1 MRKKY
6 LSALLFGALLFAS
19 AGTFTS
25 CKDYDDDIA
34 NLQEQVDKVVTD
46 IKTLQDA
53 AGKYVTSVVYDATTG
68 KLTVT
73 GGNGET
79 FMLPASTN
87 LPSYTLEVK
96 DGNVNLL
103 KDGEVVSS
111 STLPSTSDTFNPE
124 LLKWQNGYLYY
135 GDTKIE
141 DVKEPSG
148 ASITDIKDGEKVI
161 GYTIT
166 IGDDTATFYVT
177 SELKSLVFIPE
188 VVVDGVPGMVYSSF
202 SYNAITLANKD
213 KQTEKSVES
222 TKATLINPVIKAQYH
237 VNPSNANIEEL
248 KDKFNFVIKKNV
260 DYKSSRAEASEDF
273 GAKAEFESFENG
285 ILTVKVNVTGSAA
298 TEEYIS
304 LLALEVKK
312 ENGETVTSD
321 YATIVKEDLNDIV
334 IAKPSVNEIE
344 DLHYRTLIDDYDTKS
359 YIDDVKVWSDNKDG
373 VSVDAEFEYTDQLD
387 LLKLVETHK
396 LKNEDEC
403 LNKLADLDKLGLKY
417 KFEIVNSYNIGNPAT
432 PQDQFVKFVD
442 GSNNTKIEA
451 RVYDADPEVGNRA
464 AIGRTPIIRVTLLD
478 GENIVKVAYIKVRIT
493 DTKVNPDNKT
503 IDLNVDAFK
512 FECGKS
518 CMRSVSVEEI
528 NKKIY
533 NELGLSFEQFCNK
546 YPVFEDV
553 ITTDV
558 NGVGTVEST
567 ENETNPETKIVTWTL
582 TEDQLWT
589 NAGKEITNIVRYY
602 SADKA
607 SYVEFKLK
615 STVEGVQK
623 VYDIDATKYINNY
636 WDAQKTYAKFSV
648 SVPLTENDTDSDNCL
663 FINDLN
669 SPFVT
674 WSDGENKGIVVLDKA
689 VTKVEYFFDKAIT
702 KVTKIGDVNVSFS
715 IVGDILYAT
724 VNGVTEKIATV
735 DNTGAT
741 FATNG
746 TRLEN
751 AVTYNK
757 QSSIA
762 KQLLNTGEMF
772 AYIGARGYVCGST
785 DKTVEITFKGS
796 KYFEVKFIR
805 PVNISAV
812 AADNYIDGVDFGEK
826 GSSIKIN
833 DLINPYDWRDR
844 YFSKYTNYYQYYGP
858 FSTQV
863 DFESVMCDL
872 NTEAPTAKE
881 ITLVGG
887 EKVKAIALPSTIEF
901 KEDGRGNV
909 TYKNNGTKVND
920 DFNIYIKVKVT
931 YGWGVI
937 LTDYI
942 TVPVKATITQN

>member
-222 TKATLINPVIKAQYH
+222 TKATLINQVIKAQYH

-312 ENGETVTSD
+312 ENG
-321 YATIVKEDLNDIV
+321 
-334 IAKPSVNEIE
+334 
-344 DLHYRTLIDDYDTKS
+344 
-359 YIDDVKVWSDNKDG
+359 
-373 VSVDAEFEYTDQLD
+373 
-387 LLKLVETHK
+387 
-396 LKNEDEC
+396 
-403 LNKLADLDKLGLKY
+403 
-417 KFEIVNSYNIGNPAT
+417 
-432 PQDQFVKFVD
+432 
-442 GSNNTKIEA
+442 
-451 RVYDADPEVGNRA
+451 
-464 AIGRTPIIRVTLLD
+464 
-478 GENIVKVAYIKVRIT
+478 
-493 DTKVNPDNKT
+493 
-503 IDLNVDAFK
+503 
-512 FECGKS
+512 
-518 CMRSVSVEEI
+518 
-528 NKKIY
+528 
-533 NELGLSFEQFCNK
+533 
-546 YPVFEDV
+546 
-553 ITTDV
+553 
-558 NGVGTVEST
+558 
-567 ENETNPETKIVTWTL
+567 
-582 TEDQLWT
+582 
-589 NAGKEITNIVRYY
+589 
-602 SADKA
+602 
-607 SYVEFKLK
+607 
-615 STVEGVQK
+615 
-623 VYDIDATKYINNY
+623 
-636 WDAQKTYAKFSV
+636 
-648 SVPLTENDTDSDNCL
+648 
-663 FINDLN
+663 
-669 SPFVT
+669 
-674 WSDGENKGIVVLDKA
+674 
-689 VTKVEYFFDKAIT
+689 
-702 KVTKIGDVNVSFS
+702 
-715 IVGDILYAT
+715 
-724 VNGVTEKIATV
+724 
-735 DNTGAT
+735 
-741 FATNG
+741 
-746 TRLEN
+746 
-751 AVTYNK
+751 
-757 QSSIA
+757 
-762 KQLLNTGEMF
+762 
-772 AYIGARGYVCGST
+772 
-785 DKTVEITFKGS
+785 
-796 KYFEVKFIR
+796 
-805 PVNISAV
+805 
-812 AADNYIDGVDFGEK
+812 
-826 GSSIKIN
+826 
-833 DLINPYDWRDR
+833 
-844 YFSKYTNYYQYYGP
+844 
-858 FSTQV
+858 
-863 DFESVMCDL
+863 
-872 NTEAPTAKE
+872 
-881 ITLVGG
+881 
-887 EKVKAIALPSTIEF
+887 
-901 KEDGRGNV
+901 
-909 TYKNNGTKVND
+909 
-920 DFNIYIKVKVT
+920 
-931 YGWGVI
+931 
-937 LTDYI
+937 
-942 TVPVKATITQN
+942 